1 MSKLFPQKRCYEI
14 YPLQD
19 LDHSIYQVDAFDFNM
34 YAAIRYAADV
44 INSVATLQTKMSEE
58 FNVEMSR
65 QNFIYVLSAILKDK
79 NSYGGYNL
87 NKVRVCTV

>member
-1 MSKLFPQKRCYEI
+1 
-14 YPLQD
+14 
-19 LDHSIYQVDAFDFNM
+19 M
-34 YAAIRYAADV
+34 YGPIFTYADDV
-44 INSVATLQTKMSEE
+44 TNSVATLQSIIEEE

-79 NSYGGYNL
+79 NNYGGYNL